1 MKLEK
6 SKIKELIM
14 YVIFGVLTT
23 VVSLAVYYG
32 CTLTFLNPDNS
43 VQLQIANVISWVAG
57 VAFAYFTNRKFVF
70 QSENENKLK
79 EAGKFVSSR
88 VATLVMDMLIMF
100 VGTTLLHGNDKIV
113 KLISQIVV
121 IVANYVFSKLL
132 VFTKVKK

>member
-1 MKLEK
+1 MH
-6 SKIKELIM
+6 
-14 YVIFGVLTT
+14 
-23 VVSLAVYYG
+23 
-32 CTLTFLNPDNS
+32 
-43 VQLQIANVISWVAG
+43 IS
-57 VAFAYFTNRKFVF
+57 NRKFVF